1 MGNRILRLTPIVAAF
16 LLTSC
21 ISQERA
27 GESPAAGQ
35 DNGSDFRIGTYRASE
50 RTALRV
56 RRDDARGR
64 QWVLAPDGVR
74 VYDAATKQLIREIEL
89 PGWSNARIACDPD
102 LALDSRGSAIVSS
115 NAQPTLW
122 RIDGGDFTVSTREIR
137 LQDREQWDVG
147 FGALAYATDGTLLGS
162 THEGGTLWRVDLEDG
177 SARIVLA
184 QGARTCNLSIV
195 RDLNISRGATHG
207 AAR

>member
-1 MGNRILRLTPIVAAF
+1 MRNRILRLTSMFAAF
-16 LLTSC
+16 LLASC
-21 ISQERA
+21 ISQEHA

-35 DNGSDFRIGTYRASE
+35 DYDFRIGTYRHSE
-50 RTALRV
+50 RAALRV
-56 RRDDARGR
+56 RMDNARNR
-64 QWVLAPDGVR
+64 QWVLTPDGVR
-74 VYDAATKQLIREIEL
+74 VYDAATKQLIRTIEL

-137 LQDREQWDVG
+137 LRDREQWDVG

-162 THEGGTLWRVDLEDG
+162 THEGGTLWRVDLENG

-184 QGARTCNLSIV
+184 QGVRTCNLA
-195 RDLNISRGATHG
+195 LAPAGG
-207 AAR
+207 